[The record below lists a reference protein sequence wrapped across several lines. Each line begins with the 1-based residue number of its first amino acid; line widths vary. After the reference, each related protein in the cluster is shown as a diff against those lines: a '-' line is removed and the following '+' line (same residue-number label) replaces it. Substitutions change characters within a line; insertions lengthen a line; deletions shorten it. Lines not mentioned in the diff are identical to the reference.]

1 MKKNKCEEEN
11 MKKLVMYFDRMQDVH
26 LFKDV
31 GMVPYYIAKEFD
43 FNLEYITADD
53 CNSEEFRG
61 YSIKKIKRFPNFKIN
76 IFFIFYLIKN
86 AKTIDILMT
95 IHCRNYNLIIGK
107 IYKMLNPKGFYFIK
121 ADQNYD
127 RNVELN
133 DKINQK
139 KISKVNKWK
148 LESVFKMLKYVD
160 LLSFEQ
166 KKTYNHVKENG
177 ICNINIK
184 EKIVLLENGFDD
196 FDNNIYFNNKE
207 NLIITSGRIGAPG
220 KNHEFLIDV
229 LEKINLENWKVYFV
243 GPIDREFEK
252 IIEERVKNNI
262 LLKEKIYFTG
272 NIEDKKE
279 LNEYYKRAKI
289 FCFTSEVEGYPLV
302 FPEASFFGN
311 YIFTTDVG
319 GAEDITEQG
328 KYGKIIEQNNAY
340 KYTEELQ
347 KIIDNPIFLEEKIS
361 KIVER
366 KNELTWSNRIRNEN
380 RIFEIFKKKGILK
393 NEKD

>member
-166 KKTYNHVKENG
+166 K
-177 ICNINIK
+177 
-184 EKIVLLENGFDD
+184 
-196 FDNNIYFNNKE
+196 
-207 NLIITSGRIGAPG
+207 NL
-220 KNHEFLIDV
+220 
-229 LEKINLENWKVYFV
+229 
-243 GPIDREFEK
+243 
-252 IIEERVKNNI
+252 
-262 LLKEKIYFTG
+262 
-272 NIEDKKE
+272 
-279 LNEYYKRAKI
+279 
-289 FCFTSEVEGYPLV
+289 
-302 FPEASFFGN
+302 
-311 YIFTTDVG
+311 
-319 GAEDITEQG
+319 
-328 KYGKIIEQNNAY
+328 
-340 KYTEELQ
+340 
-347 KIIDNPIFLEEKIS
+347 
-361 KIVER
+361 
-366 KNELTWSNRIRNEN
+366 
-380 RIFEIFKKKGILK
+380 
-393 NEKD
+393 